1 MMYGWIIGAVLV
13 IILIIALGR
22 GNLFQ
27 RNTRSASGSS
37 NRASP
42 LETLKN
48 RYAKGE
54 IDQAEFE
61 KKKAEL
67 DKGN

>member
-1 MMYGWIIGAVLV
+1 MMYGWIIGAIVL
-13 IILIIALGR
+13 IILIIALSR

-27 RNTRSASGSS
+27 RNTPTAPGSNVTS
-37 NRASP
+37 SP
-42 LETLKN
+42 LDILKN

-54 IDQAEFE
+54 IDEAEFE

-67 DKGN
+67 EKTN